1 MFQNYE
7 TVLEQQIYSV
17 STLGNKKRG
26 KYMKNK
32 IIIIALL
39 CALFVIAT
47 TPTVF
52 SEIEINQISNKN
64 SINEKFIDNTI
75 INIMEKCHYP
85 SISAC
90 VIKNDEV
97 VWSNT
102 YGFADIENNI
112 EASDETVYTIGST
125 TKTITA
131 AALMQLYDQGLFNL
145 DDDVN
150 EFLPFEL
157 RNPNFP
163 DKPITF
169 RMILSHTS
177 SLKRDPNAYWLEVE
191 NWYEYDGP
199 PFDNYPMPWLQE
211 YLTPSGNRYDPL
223 IWNEEYGPG
232 EKSQYGNINYD
243 IVAFLVEILSE
254 EPFYEYCENNIFEP
268 LDMKSTSFH
277 INNYDEEQL
286 ATPYVWDH
294 IEQILLKGT
303 HQMHIHY
310 AVGFLFTTAI
320 DLSHFLI
327 AHMNNGVYNGTRIL
341 TESAV
346 EEMHKIQTPKG
357 GLQYGLGWHFSSRS
371 FWLLGE
377 HLFYS
382 PNNYIFNFPN
392 LIYSGHGGD
401 AHMISPYT
409 YGVGTLMHMKESDNS
424 GVIIFSNND
433 FTFYKE
439 GYNGKQI
446 LQELLFLKGR

>member
-1 MFQNYE
+1 M
-7 TVLEQQIYSV
+7 
-17 STLGNKKRG
+17 KK
-26 KYMKNK
+26 KL
-32 IIIIALL
+32 ICTWI
-39 CALFVIAT
+39 CFLFVIST
-47 TPTVF
+47 TPLVF
-52 SEIEINQISNKN
+52 SDNENYQISNKIPSSN
-64 SINEKFIDNTI
+64 DFFDNI
-75 INIMEKCHYP
+75 IISLMDKCHFP

-97 VWSNT
+97 VWSNS
-102 YGFADIENNI
+102 YGFADIEKGTN
-112 EASDETVYTIGST
+112 ASMETVYVIGST

-131 AALMQLYDQGLFNL
+131 TALMQLYDKGLFNL

-150 EFLPFEL
+150 NFLPFEL
-157 RNPNFP
+157 RNPHFL
-163 DKPITF
+163 DEPITF

-177 SLKRDPNAYWLEVE
+177 SFKRDPNAYWLEVD
-191 NWYEYDGP
+191 NWFEYDGP
-199 PFDNYPMPWLQE
+199 PFDYYPMPWLQE

-223 IWNEEYGPG
+223 IWDDGCGPG
-232 EKSQYGNINYD
+232 EKSQYANINFD
-243 IVAFLVEILSE
+243 LVAFLVEIISE
-254 EPFYEYCENNIFEP
+254 EPFYEYCEKNIFEP
-268 LDMKSTSFH
+268 LDMKSTSFS
-277 INNYDEEQL
+277 INNYEEDQL

-294 IEQILLKGT
+294 TENLLLKGK

-310 AVGFLFTTAI
+310 PVGFLFTTVI

-327 AHMNNGVYNGTRIL
+327 AHMNNGIYNETRIL

-382 PNNYIFNFPN
+382 SNNYIFNFPR

-401 AHMISPYT
+401 ARMISPYI

-424 GVIIFSNND
+424 GIIIFSNND
-433 FTFYKE
+433 FTFYKD

-446 LQELLFLKGR
+446 LQELLFLKDMKTMEGKI